1 MLEEL
6 RLRNYSTDTIRG
18 YVQAVGQ
25 FAAYFNKS
33 PESLGLEE
41 IGRFQLHLL
50 EEKHLALGT
59 IAHSP
64 KRVAAC
70 GLLPPAVQ
78 RAAFAGSAR
87 LAEQESAVQAA
98 IRGQCRGA
106 PGGSCGS
113 EAHRR
118 RDRFPERFLGLIDRS
133 NAEKIGQ
140 WKSARDRCRLSH
152 HETTVKLGV
161 EGAWFQQAPR
171 RGFTKATVQSLRQ
184 EPCSEQIQPLPGSR
198 PPLLRFGRFTTRAT
212 DN

>member
-1 MLEEL
+1 MDYYHLLFSVPHSLVPLVWQNKKVLFKLLFEANAEALLE
-6 RLRNYSTDTIRG
+6 
-18 YVQAVGQ
+18 V
-25 FAAYFNKS
+25 AADPKHI
-33 PESLGLEE
+33 GAE
-41 IGRFQLHLL
+41 IG
-50 EEKHLALGT
+50 
-59 IAHSP
+59 
-64 KRVAAC
+64 
-70 GLLPPAVQ
+70 
-78 RAAFAGSAR
+78 
-87 LAEQESAVQAA
+87 
-98 IRGQCRGA
+98 
-106 PGGSCGS
+106 
-113 EAHRR
+113 
-118 RDRFPERFLGLIDRS
+118 FLSVFWGLIDRS